1 MKNDL
6 RVIKTKKNLYEALI
20 TLMKEKTFEEIK
32 VADICKKALINRS
45 TFYTHYQD
53 KYELLYE
60 LINNLKEELKKGIE
74 FKEANLDSREYFFKL
89 INLFLNHLEKYQD
102 IYADILLKNRNS
114 LIMDILLR
122 VIHDDILEQ
131 ITKDKFKVNVPKEI
145 ISKFYLGG
153 LVYLIFE
160 WLTNSNKYTKDDIL
174 SYLNILVPKLKN
186 EAI

>member
-1 MKNDL
+1 
-6 RVIKTKKNLYEALI
+6 
-20 TLMKEKTFEEIK
+20 MKEKTFEEIK

-102 IYADILLKNRNS
+102 IYTDILLKNRNS

-131 ITKDKFKVNVPKEI
+131 ITKDKFKVNVPKDVDIVEQDGI
-145 ISKFYLGG
+145 
-153 LVYLIFE
+153 LV
-160 WLTNSNKYTKDDIL
+160 NPDKYTKDDIL